1 MEQDTN
7 QVWMRVFDGMAE
19 LAQSSWPS
27 EGQVG
32 QLNSLLGSVHMIQPF
47 NWNAWEAPLPQL
59 HEIWGLS
66 ADDCVKHVTRLSRA
80 DRTNEGVLWSAL
92 HGGALTLFC
101 MVARLRC
108 ARGIPESLPKA
119 GA

>member
-1 MEQDTN
+1 MQQNTD
-7 QVWMRVFDGMAE
+7 QVWLRVFDGLAE
-19 LAQSSWPS
+19 LAQLSWPS

-47 NWNAWEAPLPQL
+47 NWNAWEAPLPAL

-80 DRTNEGVLWSAL
+80 DRTNEGVVLAVSYHYVHWLSVHPRQSGDCL
-92 HGGALTLFC
+92 DE
-101 MVARLRC
+101 
-108 ARGIPESLPKA
+108 ESLRQKS
-119 GA
+119 